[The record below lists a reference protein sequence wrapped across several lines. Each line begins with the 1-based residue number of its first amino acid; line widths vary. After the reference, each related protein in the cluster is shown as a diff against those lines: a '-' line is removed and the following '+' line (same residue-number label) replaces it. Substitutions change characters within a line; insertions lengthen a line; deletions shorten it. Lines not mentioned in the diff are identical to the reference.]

1 MRPPKGESLL
11 SSNRDLMILQQLVAL
26 RIQYFV
32 KIVSSKHNNSR
43 RAWDKPRETGA
54 CGNSFKIQLAGSVI
68 AKNGTRG
75 GYFPDEPAGDRRTPR
90 GPHIGGEKK
99 ITPRPV
105 RRKIDIVRIKC
116 GGVPENVE
124 TGLSL

>member
-1 MRPPKGESLL
+1 
-11 SSNRDLMILQQLVAL
+11 MILQQLVAL
-26 RIQYFV
+26 RIQEFGE
-32 KIVSSKHNNSR
+32 IVSGKRDNSR
-43 RAWDKPRETGA
+43 SAWDKPRQTGA
-54 CGNSFKIQLAGSVI
+54 CGYSFKILLAGSVI

-99 ITPRPV
+99 VTPRPV

-116 GGVPENVE
+116 GGVPENVK
-124 TGLSL
+124 TGLPLLVL